1 MSFLL
6 NACRVI
12 LLPFVF
18 LFGISHTFCLDIMK
32 KQVLFLCTGNSA
44 RSQLAEAIFNH
55 MAGTLFHA
63 DSAGV
68 HPSEVDP
75 RVFEVLDAHS
85 ISGESLHSKD
95 YADIANKSYDFVVTL
110 CDNAKDEC
118 VIFEQNI
125 DQLHWNLVDPK
136 PLEGTEPFQNTAK
149 ELIERISLFLLVN
162 SEENRTQVDP
172 SSFFKLMSDPLRLKI
187 LMLLEDEQDLT
198 VTDLKN
204 ALNESQPKVSRHL
217 ALLRDTTFLKDTRHG
232 LWIHYRLSPS
242 LPMWIKHLLQI
253 VRVGNPGIINIE
265 KNRLKAAQQSEQ

>member
-1 MSFLL
+1 M
-6 NACRVI
+6 
-12 LLPFVF
+12 
-18 LFGISHTFCLDIMK
+18 MK

-55 MAGTLFHA
+55 MAGDRFHA

-68 HPSEVDP
+68 HPSEVDQ
-75 RVFEVLDAHS
+75 RVFEVLDGQNIVS
-85 ISGESLHSKD
+85 EGLRSKD
-95 YADIANKSYDFVVTL
+95 FAEVENNHYDFVITL

-118 VIFEQNI
+118 VIFEQDV

-136 PLEGTEPFQNTAK
+136 PLEGVKPFKNTAK
-149 ELIERISLFLLVN
+149 ELIERISLFLLLN
-162 SEENRTQVDP
+162 SEENNTHVDP

-217 ALLRDTTFLKDTRHG
+217 ALLRDTTFLKDTRQG

-242 LPMWIKHLLQI
+242 LPMWIKHLLQT
-253 VRVGNPGIINIE
+253 VRVGNPGIINVE
-265 KNRLKAAQQSEQ
+265 KSRLKTAQQNEQ

>member
-1 MSFLL
+1 M
-6 NACRVI
+6 
-12 LLPFVF
+12 
-18 LFGISHTFCLDIMK
+18 MK

-55 MAGTLFHA
+55 MAEELFHA
-63 DSAGV
+63 DSAGL
-68 HPSEVDP
+68 HPSEVDE
-75 RVFEVLDAHS
+75 RVFEVLQSHGM
-85 ISGESLHSKD
+85 SGKGLRSKD
-95 YADIANKSYDFVVTL
+95 YAEVEDNHYDFVITL

-118 VIFEQNI
+118 VIFEQDI
-125 DQLHWNLVDPK
+125 DQLHWNLTDPK
-136 PLEGTEPFQNTAK
+136 PLDGIQPFQNTAK
-149 ELIERISLFLLVN
+149 ELVERISLFLLLN
-162 SEENRTQVDP
+162 SEENTSHVDP

-242 LPMWIKHLLQI
+242 LPVWIKHLLQT

-265 KNRLKAAQQSEQ
+265 KTRLKSLQNPE

>member
-1 MSFLL
+1 M
-6 NACRVI
+6 
-12 LLPFVF
+12 
-18 LFGISHTFCLDIMK
+18 MK

-55 MAGTLFHA
+55 MAGDRFHA

-75 RVFEVLDAHS
+75 RVFEVLDGQNITS
-85 ISGESLHSKD
+85 EGLRSKD
-95 YADIANKSYDFVVTL
+95 YAEVESKHYDFVITL

-118 VIFEQNI
+118 VIFEQDV

-136 PLEGTEPFQNTAK
+136 PLEGVKPFKNTAK
-149 ELIERISLFLLVN
+149 ELMERISLFLLLN
-162 SEENRTQVDP
+162 SEENNTHVDP

-217 ALLRDTTFLKDTRHG
+217 ALLRDTTFLKDTRQG

-242 LPMWIKHLLQI
+242 LPMWIKHLLQT
-253 VRVGNPGIINIE
+253 VRVGNPGIINVE
-265 KNRLKAAQQSEQ
+265 KSCLKAAQQNEQ

>member
-1 MSFLL
+1 M
-6 NACRVI
+6 
-12 LLPFVF
+12 
-18 LFGISHTFCLDIMK
+18 MK

-55 MAGTLFHA
+55 MAGDRFHA

-68 HPSEVDP
+68 HPSEVDQ
-75 RVFEVLDAHS
+75 RVFEVLDAQNITS
-85 ISGESLHSKD
+85 EGLRSED
-95 YADIANKSYDFVVTL
+95 YAEVESKHYDFVITL

-118 VIFEQNI
+118 VIFEQDV
-125 DQLHWNLVDPK
+125 DQLHWNLIDPK
-136 PLEGTEPFQNTAK
+136 PLEGVKPFKNTAK
-149 ELIERISLFLLVN
+149 ELIERISLFLLLN
-162 SEENRTQVDP
+162 SEENNTHVDP

-217 ALLRDTTFLKDTRHG
+217 ALLRDTTFLKDTRQG

-242 LPMWIKHLLQI
+242 LPMWIKHLLQT
-253 VRVGNPGIINIE
+253 VRVGNPGIINVE
-265 KNRLKAAQQSEQ
+265 KSRLKAAQQNEQ

>member
-1 MSFLL
+1 M
-6 NACRVI
+6 
-12 LLPFVF
+12 
-18 LFGISHTFCLDIMK
+18 MK

-55 MAGTLFHA
+55 MAGEMFHA
-63 DSAGV
+63 ESAGV
-68 HPSEVDP
+68 HPSDVDT
-75 RVFEVLDAHS
+75 RVFDVLKAHQ
-85 ISGESLHSKD
+85 ISHEGLRSKD
-95 YADIANKSYDFVVTL
+95 YAEVEKNHYDFVITL

-118 VIFEQNI
+118 VIFDQDI

-136 PLEGTEPFQNTAK
+136 PLEGVEPFHNTAK
-149 ELIERISLFLLVN
+149 ELIERISLFLLLN

-172 SSFFKLMSDPLRLKI
+172 SNFFKLMSDPLRLKI

-242 LPMWIKHLLQI
+242 LPMWIKHLLQT
-253 VRVGNPGIINIE
+253 VRIGNPGIINAE
-265 KNRLKAAQQSEQ
+265 KSRLKAAQNNKQ

>member
-1 MSFLL
+1 M
-6 NACRVI
+6 
-12 LLPFVF
+12 
-18 LFGISHTFCLDIMK
+18 MK

-55 MAGTLFHA
+55 MAGDRFHA

-75 RVFEVLDAHS
+75 RVFEVLDGQNITS
-85 ISGESLHSKD
+85 ERLHSKD
-95 YADIANKSYDFVVTL
+95 YAEVESKQYDFVITL

-118 VIFEQNI
+118 VIFEQDV

-136 PLEGTEPFQNTAK
+136 PLEGVKPFKNTAK
-149 ELIERISLFLLVN
+149 ELMERISLFLLLN
-162 SEENRTQVDP
+162 SEENNTHVDP

-217 ALLRDTTFLKDTRHG
+217 ALLRDTTFLKDTRQG

-242 LPMWIKHLLQI
+242 LPMWIKHLLQT
-253 VRVGNPGIINIE
+253 VRVGNPGIINVE
-265 KNRLKAAQQSEQ
+265 KSRLKAAQQNEQ

>member
-1 MSFLL
+1 M
-6 NACRVI
+6 
-12 LLPFVF
+12 
-18 LFGISHTFCLDIMK
+18 MK

-55 MAGTLFHA
+55 MAGDRFHA

-75 RVFEVLDAHS
+75 RVFEVLDGQNITS
-85 ISGESLHSKD
+85 EGLRSKD
-95 YADIANKSYDFVVTL
+95 YAEVESNHYDFVITL

-118 VIFEQNI
+118 VIFEQDV

-136 PLEGTEPFQNTAK
+136 PLEGVKPFKNTAK
-149 ELIERISLFLLVN
+149 ELIERISLFLLLN
-162 SEENRTQVDP
+162 SEENNTHVDP

-217 ALLRDTTFLKDTRHG
+217 ALLRDTTFLKDTRQG

-242 LPMWIKHLLQI
+242 LPMWIKHLLQT
-253 VRVGNPGIINIE
+253 VRFGNPGIINVE
-265 KNRLKAAQQSEQ
+265 KSRLKAAQQNEQ